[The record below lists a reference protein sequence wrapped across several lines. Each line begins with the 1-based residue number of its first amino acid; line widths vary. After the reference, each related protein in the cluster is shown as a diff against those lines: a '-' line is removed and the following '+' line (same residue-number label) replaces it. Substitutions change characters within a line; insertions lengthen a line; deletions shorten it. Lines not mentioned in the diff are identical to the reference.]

1 MLATCFKTIIKQ
13 LTSWPVRSHWD
24 HPYNNVRHQIANTL
38 ATLLGMDIPIMGA
51 PGEHI
56 TGERSAGAHSAGEHS
71 AGEPNWNVGRGF
83 PTIKAV
89 LMFRN
94 NLYVLRK
101 SPDSTSEQK
110 IMYKAVF
117 HVP

>member
-1 MLATCFKTIIKQ
+1 MLKKQQKKQ

-38 ATLLGMDIPIMGA
+38 ATLLGMDIPLMGA
-51 PGEHI
+51 PGE
-56 TGERSAGAHSAGEHS
+56 HSAGEHS
-71 AGEPNWNVGRGF
+71 AGERSAGGHSAGGHSAGEPSRNVGRGF

-94 NLYVLRK
+94 ILC
-101 SPDSTSEQK
+101 
-110 IMYKAVF
+110 F
-117 HVP
+117 